1 MRNINKT
8 IGLFFVAFILIISVQ
23 DTKAQQKPFKLGFKL
38 SPAISWLSPDSKH
51 YKSDGKD
58 FSIAWGLIADITL
71 MEHYYL
77 GTGFNISYFKGSLS
91 YPHQMTFNEINY
103 EGTMNKTYKQ
113 RYIEVPLTI
122 KMKTNQLKDNF
133 LFFGLIGF
141 NTGILLRAKAD
152 EDFSGTYGGTTKTYS
167 DTQVDIKEEST
178 LFKTS
183 LVVGAGTEYVVD
195 ESVSI
200 ILGLNFNNG
209 LTNVLKGDNTI
220 YTDIEAKAIPYY
232 FELNLGVIF

>member
-1 MRNINKT
+1 MKNTTKSICL
-8 IGLFFVAFILIISVQ
+8 IFVIFIMLVSSYN
-23 DTKAQQKPFKLGFKL
+23 TKAQQKPFKLGFKL
-38 SPAISWLSPDSKH
+38 APAISWLSPDSKH

-58 FSIAWGLIADITL
+58 FSFAWGLIADITL

-77 GTGFNISYFKGSLS
+77 GTGFNISYFKGSLK
-91 YPHQMTFNEINY
+91 YPHQMTFDSVSY
-103 EGTMNKTYKQ
+103 EGTMSRAYKQ

-122 KMKTNQLKDNF
+122 KMKTNQLKNNF

-141 NTGILLRAKAD
+141 NTGILIRAKTD
-152 EDFSGTYGGTTKTYS
+152 EEFIGTSNGTTKTYS

-183 LVVGAGTEYVVD
+183 LIVGAGTEYVID

-200 ILGLNFNNG
+200 IVGLNFNNG
-209 LTNVLKGDNTI
+209 LTNVLKGKNTK
-220 YTDIEAKAIPYY
+220 YTDIEAKAVPYY